1 MDIKTIDKQNKIIAN
16 IEHFN
21 INDLEKL
28 NNFISKYN
36 GKTTEYYVEN
46 IPFHRFTCESFEYLI
61 QQINTF
67 RNTYFDIGPFVN
79 KNGLWYA
86 NKSTENLENII
97 GSLED
102 VVKQQQ
108 KEIEML
114 KQQLAQ
120 K

>member
-1 MDIKTIDKQNKIIAN
+1 MDINKIDQQNKIIAN
-16 IEHFN
+16 IERFD

-28 NNFISKYN
+28 NNFISKNN
-36 GKTTEYYVEN
+36 GKTTQYYVEN
-46 IPFHRFTCESFEYLI
+46 VPFHRFTCESFEYLI

-79 KNGLWYA
+79 KNGVWYN

-97 GSLED
+97 ESLEII
-102 VVKQQQ
+102 VLSQQ
-108 KEIEML
+108 KEIETL
-114 KQQLAQ
+114 KKQLAQ

>member
-1 MDIKTIDKQNKIIAN
+1 MDINKIDQQNKIIAN
-16 IEHFN
+16 IERFD
-21 INDLEKL
+21 IGDLEKL
-28 NNFISKYN
+28 DNFI
-36 GKTTEYYVEN
+36 GKHRGKSTQYYVEN

-79 KNGLWYA
+79 KNGVWYN

-108 KEIEML
+108 KEIKIL

>member
-1 MDIKTIDKQNKIIAN
+1 MDINKIDQQNKIITN

-28 NNFISKYN
+28 NNFISKNN
-36 GKTTEYYVEN
+36 GKTTQYYVEN
-46 IPFHRFTCESFEYLI
+46 VPFHRFTCESFEYLI

-67 RNTYFDIGPFVN
+67 RNTYIDIGPFVN
-79 KNGLWYA
+79 KNGLWYN

-108 KEIEML
+108 KEIKIL

>member
-1 MDIKTIDKQNKIIAN
+1 MDINKIDQQNKIIAN
-16 IEHFN
+16 IERFD
-21 INDLEKL
+21 IGDLEKL
-28 NNFISKYN
+28 DNFIGKHR
-36 GKTTEYYVEN
+36 GKTTQYYVEN

-79 KNGLWYA
+79 KNGVWYN

-97 GSLED
+97 ESLEII
-102 VVKQQQ
+102 VLSQQ
-108 KEIEML
+108 KEIETL

>member
-1 MDIKTIDKQNKIIAN
+1 MDINTLKQQHQIIEN

-21 INDLEKL
+21 INDFEKL
-28 NNFISKYN
+28 NNFISKHN
-36 GKTTEYYVEN
+36 GKTTQYYVEN
-46 IPFHRFTCESFEYLI
+46 IQFHQFTCESFEYLI

-97 GSLED
+97 KSLED
-102 VVKQQQ
+102 VVLKQQ
-108 KEIEML
+108 KEIEKL
-114 KQQLAQ
+114 KQQVEE